1 MELVLIELFE
11 HDSFDISVRWQV
23 DALVLHIPI
32 PKNPS
37 NMDSSNNCNVGIVNG
52 KEWLNECDKLP
63 GNLRY
68 RVSVV

>member
-1 MELVLIELFE
+1 
-11 HDSFDISVRWQV
+11 
-23 DALVLHIPI
+23 
-32 PKNPS
+32 
-37 NMDSSNNCNVGIVNG
+37 MDSSNNCNVGIVNG